1 MSVFAG
7 PGDCDNCPHP
17 DFCDMCIDNPG
28 YIPDF
33 EEDFTFDDY
42 CGLSEDVIRFITS
55 P

>member
-33 EEDFTFDDY
+33 EEDFSFDDIESIADY
-42 CGLSEDVIRFITS
+42 KEC
-55 P
+55 